1 MMRVS
6 AAQQNNG
13 LQCVPMQA
21 KARSREAELPDKDM
35 DPPRL
40 GDLVDT
46 AREKPTILIVDDTP
60 ANLALLSDA
69 LKSDYR
75 MKVALSGEAAL
86 ELAHSEPRP
95 DLILLDVMMPGM
107 DGFEVCRRLKSEPS
121 LQSIPVIFVTA
132 MGEVEDETR
141 GLELGGADY
150 ITKPI
155 SVPIV
160 KARVKAHLA
169 VHEQARQMERMIA
182 KLEAQATELSVWNQT
197 LERRVSEGI
206 AQLDRLGRLKRFFSP
221 SVIDLLLSGAAEDPL
236 KSHRREIA
244 VVFLDLRG
252 FTAFTEDSDPE
263 DVMDVIAEYH
273 EAMGALVMKHG
284 GTLERFTGDGMMI
297 FFNDPVP
304 IANPAGTAVKTALA
318 MQERFAR
325 LEQGWRRRGYELAM
339 GIGIAQ
345 GYATIGA
352 IGFEGRRDYGAIGS
366 VTNLAARL
374 CAEASAGQILISQRV
389 QGWVSDLVRTEAIGR
404 LNLKGFHRP
413 VPVYSVVGDA
423 ESGNLS

>member
-1 MMRVS
+1 MD
-6 AAQQNNG
+6 N
-13 LQCVPMQA
+13 A
-21 KARSREAELPDKDM
+21 KP
-35 DPPRL
+35 

-46 AREKPTILIVDDTP
+46 GRPKPTILIVDDTP

-75 MKVALSGEAAL
+75 MRVALGGEAAL
-86 ELAHSEPRP
+86 EIALSEPRL

-107 DGFEVCRRLKSEPS
+107 DGFEVCRRLKADAAT
-121 LQSIPVIFVTA
+121 QSIPVIFVTA

-160 KARVKAHLA
+160 KARVKTHLA
-169 VHEQARQMERMIA
+169 MYEQARELERMIA
-182 KLEAQATELSVWNQT
+182 RLEAQATELSHWNQT
-197 LERRVSEGI
+197 LEQRVSEGV

-221 SVIDLLLSGAAEDPL
+221 SVVDALLSGAAEDPL
-236 KSHRREIA
+236 KSHRREIV

-263 DVMDVIAEYH
+263 DVMGAIGEYH
-273 EAMGALVMKHG
+273 EAMGALVMEHG
-284 GTLERFTGDGMMI
+284 GTVERFTGDGIMI
-297 FFNDPVP
+297 FFNDPVL
-304 IANPAGTAVKTALA
+304 IANAADTAVRMAVA
-318 MQERFAR
+318 MQGRFAG
-325 LEQGWRRRGYELAM
+325 LEHGWRGRGYELAM

-352 IGFEGRRDYGAIGS
+352 IGFEGRRDYGAIGT

-374 CAEASAGQILISQRV
+374 CAEATAGQILISQRV
-389 QGWVSDLVRTEAIGR
+389 QGHLSDHVRTEPIGK
-404 LNLKGFHRP
+404 LTLKGFHRP
-413 VPVYSVVGDA
+413 IPVFSVLGYTEA
-423 ESGNLS
+423 RNPSQAAQG